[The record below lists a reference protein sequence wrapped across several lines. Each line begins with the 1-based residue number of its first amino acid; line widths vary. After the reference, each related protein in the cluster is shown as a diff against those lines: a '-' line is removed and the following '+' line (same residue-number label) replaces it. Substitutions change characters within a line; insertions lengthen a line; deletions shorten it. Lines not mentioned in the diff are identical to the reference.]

1 MWDGCPGGHR
11 RGMTSQH
18 LPPQPSPRP
27 QPGPQAPAVPWAV
40 VTGLSALALL
50 WPLTGLTGVLG
61 TGAPRAFAVIS
72 ITAAVWIGVVG
83 LGRVPRPVLTLTLT
97 GLAYGLVGV
106 ALSQLA
112 PVLAG
117 FGGPG
122 GAGVEPAW
130 TIIPALLVD
139 SFVGLLAG
147 LVAAGVQRL
156 RGAGR

>member
-1 MWDGCPGGHR
+1 
-11 RGMTSQH
+11 MTSPH
-18 LPPQPSPRP
+18 LPPQSSPRP
-27 QPGPQAPAVPWAV
+27 QPAPKAPAVPWAV
-40 VTGLSALALL
+40 VAGLSALALL

-61 TGAPRAFAVIS
+61 TGAPRAFVILGV
-72 ITAAVWIGVVG
+72 TAAVWIGVVG

-106 ALSQLA
+106 VLGQLVPALG
-112 PVLAG
+112 G

-122 GAGVEPAW
+122 GSGVEPAW
-130 TIIPALLVD
+130 TIVPALLVD

-156 RGAGR
+156 RGAVR

>member
-1 MWDGCPGGHR
+1 
-11 RGMTSQH
+11 MTSPH
-18 LPPQPSPRP
+18 LPPQPSP
-27 QPGPQAPAVPWAV
+27 GPQAAPKTPAVPWAV
-40 VTGLSALALL
+40 VAGLSALALL

-61 TGAPRAFAVIS
+61 TGAPRAFAVIG
-72 ITAAVWIGVVG
+72 IIAAVWIGVVG

-97 GLAYGLVGV
+97 GLAYGVVGV
-106 ALSQLA
+106 ALSQLV

-122 GAGVEPAW
+122 GSGAEPAW
-130 TIIPALLVD
+130 TIIPALLID
-139 SFVGLLAG
+139 TSVGLLAG